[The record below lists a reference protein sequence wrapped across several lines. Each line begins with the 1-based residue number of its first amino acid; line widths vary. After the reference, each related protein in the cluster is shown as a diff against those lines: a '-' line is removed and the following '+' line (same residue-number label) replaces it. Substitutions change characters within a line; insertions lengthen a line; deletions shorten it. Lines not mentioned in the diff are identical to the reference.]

1 MINQNYLNL
10 KRFFDLIL
18 SLILAIILAPLLIT
32 LSLLNFLFLG
42 SPLIF
47 KQKRPGLNEKI
58 FSIYKFRSLTNEKD
72 KKGNFLPDK
81 RRLTKYGIFIRS
93 FSLDELP
100 QLYNV
105 LRGEMSFVGPR
116 PLRIEYLKYYSDE
129 QKKRHFVKPGI
140 TGFTQVNGRNSI
152 SWEKKFK
159 MDIFYVENMNF
170 FLDCFILIKTIFLM
184 PLRKNINSSSDGTN
198 KPFSKKYN

>member
-1 MINQNYLNL
+1 MVNQNYLNL

-18 SLILAIILAPLLIT
+18 SIILVIILAPLLISV
-32 LSLLNFLFLG
+32 SLLNFLFLG

-47 KQKRPGLNEKI
+47 KQKRPGLNEEI
-58 FSIYKFRSLTNEKD
+58 FSIYKFRSLTNKKD

-81 RRLTKYGIFIRS
+81 MRLTKYGILIRS

-105 LRGEMSFVGPR
+105 LKGEMSFVGPR
-116 PLRIEYLKYYSDE
+116 PLRVEYLKHYSDQ

-170 FLDCFILIKTIFLM
+170 FLDCFILIKTIFLI
-184 PLRKNINSSSDGTN
+184 PLRKNISSSFDGTN